1 MDLHLILAATPWFLD
16 PGTWL
21 TILKAAFALGAVI
34 FVHELGH
41 FLVAKACGV
50 KCEKFYLGF
59 DVAGLKLFSF
69 KWGETE
75 YGIGLVPLGGYVKM
89 LGQDDNP
96 SRQAQEIERSKLKVP
111 AGSDVPT
118 ASESAPP
125 VESEPLAEPL
135 DPRSYL
141 AQSVPE
147 RMAIISAGVIM
158 NLLFAVLFATV
169 AYKMGVK
176 YTVCGVSSVTPG
188 DAAWRAGFQP
198 GDRILQIGEEGQ
210 EDPHLRFADLFA
222 GVALGNLDDGLKLK
236 VERDGSQDP
245 FWVTVYPDPKKKG
258 VGRPTIGAV
267 PPSSTTLFEA
277 EPTLPF
283 SPAGQAEVFKGGD
296 RLIGADGREI
306 RDYRDWVAALAA
318 KFDQPIEVTA
328 ERKVEEG
335 NKSAPERVTASVA
348 PNPMRDFGLVMTMGP
363 IKAVRQGSP
372 AAKAGLLPGDR
383 ITAVDGQPVGDPL
396 SWPQR
401 LARSA
406 ATEVRLALERGEQKT
421 PLEKTLSVDRVDWFE
436 DSAAAV
442 SVPQLG
448 LAYTVDALVSAVE
461 PNSAAASAGV
471 IPGDRVVSV
480 RVLPYV
486 DPATKEQRPGTAKP
500 LEFDAEQPRWPAF
513 IDNLQN
519 LPPDVQVKFTLQS
532 GGKSREPELT
542 PRVNPAWFNPH
553 RGFVFESLN
562 DTRVAVSWG
571 EAFRLGV
578 RETWAAAGQV
588 VMFLRALGSRQIS
601 ADLLGGPGSIA
612 VTAGSA
618 ASAGL
623 PQLLLFLTMLSANL
637 AVVNFLPIPVLD
649 GGHMMFL
656 LYEGIRGK
664 PASERVMTVLSYAGL
679 FFILGLMIYV
689 IGLDLGRLA
698 DWLRFG

>member
-16 PGTWL
+16 PGSWL

-59 DVAGLKLFSF
+59 DIFGLKLFSF

-75 YGIGLVPLGGYVKM
+75 YGIGLLPLGGYVKM

-96 SRQAQEIERSKLKVP
+96 SRQAQEMERSKLKVP

-118 ASESAPP
+118 ASESSPADP
-125 VESEPLAEPL
+125 AEPL

-198 GDRILQIGEEGQ
+198 GDRIVQIGEEGQ

-222 GVALGNLDDGLKLK
+222 GVALGNLDEGLKLK
-236 VERDGSQDP
+236 VTRDGSQDP
-245 FWVTVYPDPKKKG
+245 FWVTVYPDPKKEG

-267 PPSSTTLFEA
+267 PPSSTTLYEA

-283 SPAGQAEVFKGGD
+283 SPAGEAKVFEGGD
-296 RLIGADGREI
+296 RIVGADGREI
-306 RDYRDWVAALAA
+306 RDYRDWVGVLAS
-318 KFDQPIEVTA
+318 KFDQPLEVTV
-328 ERKVEEG
+328 ERKQKDD
-335 NKSAPERVTASVA
+335 KSNSSPERVTGKVA

-363 IKAVRQGSP
+363 IKSVREGSP
-372 AAKAGLLPGDR
+372 AAAAGLLAGDR
-383 ITAVDGQPVGDPL
+383 IVAVDGQPVGDPL
-396 SWPQR
+396 TWPQR
-401 LARSA
+401 LARSTA
-406 ATEVRLALERGEQKT
+406 AEVRLSLERGEQKT
-421 PLEKTLSVDRVDWFE
+421 PLEKTLTLEKVDRFE
-436 DSAAAV
+436 DAASAV
-442 SVPQLG
+442 SAPQLG
-448 LAYTVDALVSAVE
+448 LAYTVDAVVREVE
-461 PNSAAASAGV
+461 PNSAAATAGI
-471 IPGDRVVSV
+471 IPGDRVINV

-486 DPATKEQRPGTAKP
+486 DPVTKEERPGTSKP
-500 LEFDAEQPRWPAF
+500 LEFSETQPRWPAF

-542 PRVNPAWFNPH
+542 PRVNPNWFNPH
-553 RGFVFESLN
+553 RGFVFDPLN

-571 EAFRLGV
+571 EAFQLGV
-578 RETWAAAGQV
+578 RETWSAAGQV

-601 ADLLGGPGSIA
+601 AELLGGPGSIA

-664 PASERVMTVLSYAGL
+664 PASERVMTILSYAGL

-689 IGLDLGRLA
+689 IGLDLTRLA